1 MTTHLLLH
9 TNDVSTKGTDPEQCN
24 YYTYTITRTW
34 TATDACNNNTSCIQT
49 ITVQDVTKPVITCPV
64 NVTANCQDDLSP
76 TGTGSATATDNCD
89 NTPAI
94 TYNDVSTKG
103 TDPEQCN
110 YYTYTITRTWT
121 ATDACNNN
129 TSCIQT
135 ITVQDVTK
143 PVITCPVNVTAN
155 CQDDL
160 SPTGTGSATA
170 TDNCDN
176 TPAITYNDVSTKG
189 TDPEQCNY
197 YTYTITRTWTA
208 TDACNNN
215 TSCIQTITVQDVTK
229 PVITCPINVTA
240 NCQDDLSPMG
250 TGSATATDNCDNT
263 PAITYNDV
271 STKGTDPEQCNYYTY
286 TITRTWTATDACNNN
301 KLYSDDNGSGCNQAS
316 NYMSS
321 KCNSELSG

>member
-9 TNDVSTKGTDPEQCN
+9 ANDVSTKGTDPEQCN

-170 TDNCDN
+170 QIIVKTHLRLH
-176 TPAITYNDVSTKG
+176 T
-189 TDPEQCNY
+189 
-197 YTYTITRTWTA
+197 
-208 TDACNNN
+208 
-215 TSCIQTITVQDVTK
+215 
-229 PVITCPINVTA
+229 
-240 NCQDDLSPMG
+240 M
-250 TGSATATDNCDNT
+250 
-263 PAITYNDV
+263 
-271 STKGTDPEQCNYYTY
+271 
-286 TITRTWTATDACNNN
+286 
-301 KLYSDDNGSGCNQAS
+301 
-316 NYMSS
+316 M
-321 KCNSELSG
+321 